1 MEYKLKHFTPLY
13 WLLCFVL
20 TPLVFF
26 LGSTDSQAAMFVCKD
41 KLGKVSYTNAP
52 VSADCQIFLK
62 KKKGGGARH
71 NRGRKVHGSG
81 LYDRDIVRVSRRY
94 NVDPYLIKA
103 IIQTESDFDH
113 RAVSKHGAQGL
124 MQLMPETAKELS
136 VFNPFNPQENIN
148 GGTRYFRDL
157 LEIFDGNIKLSLA
170 AYNAGPGTVRRAQGV
185 PPIPETIRY
194 VKKVLRQYRAYKTL
208 GGT

>member
-1 MEYKLKHFTPLY
+1 MY
-13 WLLCFVL
+13 
-20 TPLVFF
+20 
-26 LGSTDSQAAMFVCKD
+26 MCKD

-52 VSADCQIFLK
+52 VSSDCRIFSK
-62 KKKGGGARH
+62 KKRRRVEGRQS
-71 NRGRKVHGSG
+71 RGSRMHGSG
-81 LYDRDIVRVSRRY
+81 LYDRDIARVSRRY

-124 MQLMPETAKELS
+124 MQLMPETARELS

-157 LEIFDGNIKLSLA
+157 LNIFDGNIKLSLA
-170 AYNAGPGTVRRAQGV
+170 AYNAGPGTVRRAEGI
-185 PPIPETIRY
+185 PPIPETVRY
-194 VKKVLRQYRAYKTL
+194 VKKVLRQYRTYKAL
-208 GGT
+208 GDALVLR